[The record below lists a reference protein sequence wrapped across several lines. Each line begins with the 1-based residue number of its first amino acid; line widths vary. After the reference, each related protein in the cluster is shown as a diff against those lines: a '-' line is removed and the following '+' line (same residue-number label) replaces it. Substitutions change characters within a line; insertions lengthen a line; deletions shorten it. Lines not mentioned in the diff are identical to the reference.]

1 MEANIILGLI
11 ALFGLTLAIGKK
23 EAEKLEKQNSNAKNE

>member
-11 ALFGLTLAIGKK
+11 AAFALTLAIGKN
-23 EAEKLEKQNSNAKNE
+23 EAEKLEAKR

>member
-11 ALFGLTLAIGKK
+11 ALFGITLVAGKK
-23 EAEKLEKQNSNAKNE
+23 RAEKLQNKKTTK

>member
-11 ALFGLTLAIGKK
+11 ALFGLTLVVGKK
-23 EAEKLEKQNSNAKNE
+23 QSSKKTQKHSHK